1 MKFLKFTRIDR
12 FKKRREK
19 DDPGIIEIE
28 YPRYLVTQI
37 FQQFHD
43 ATFHDETFETSAI
56 PKISMYNNRE
66 TLFNAPHLSSHGRQ
80 SLHSRSKNERQQWGG
95 HNAERVERAERGPRC
110 GSERRGGGGG
120 GEAEKETG
128 AKKGQPAPLLPLPS
142 RSMKTKEKGRRK
154 GPVGGTR
161 TRINLEGTRDEK
173 RDEEEEEE
181 EEENG
186 GGAGFE
192 CRCRQDK

>member
-19 DDPGIIEIE
+19 SDPGIIEIE

-66 TLFNAPHLSSHGRQ
+66 TLFNAPLLSSHGRQ

-95 HNAERVERAERGPRC
+95 IMPSA
-110 GSERRGGGGG
+110 S
-120 GEAEKETG
+120 KE
-128 AKKGQPAPLLPLPS
+128 P
-142 RSMKTKEKGRRK
+142 KEGL
-154 GPVGGTR
+154 GV
-161 TRINLEGTRDEK
+161 DQS
-173 RDEEEEEE
+173 DVEEEEERPKKKPVRRRANQPPSSPFLHDRWRRRRRE
-181 EEENG
+181 EEKG
-186 GGAGFE
+186 
-192 CRCRQDK
+192 R

>member
-19 DDPGIIEIE
+19 DDPGIIKIE
-28 YPRYLVTQI
+28 YPRYVYRYLVTQI
-37 FQQFHD
+37 FQQ
-43 ATFHDETFETSAI
+43 FHDETFETSAI

-66 TLFNAPHLSSHGRQ
+66 TLFNAPHLSSYGRQ

-95 HNAERVERAERGPRC
+95 IMPSASKEPKEGLGVDQSDVEEEEEERPKKKPV
-110 GSERRGGGGG
+110 RRRVN
-120 GEAEKETG
+120 
-128 AKKGQPAPLLPLPS
+128 QSPSSPLPS
-142 RSMKTKEKGRRK
+142 RSMKTEEKGRRK

>member
-19 DDPGIIEIE
+19 DDPGIIKIE
-28 YPRYLVTQI
+28 YPRYVYRYLVTQI

-43 ATFHDETFETSAI
+43 EIFETSAI

-95 HNAERVERAERGPRC
+95 IMPSA
-110 GSERRGGGGG
+110 S
-120 GEAEKETG
+120 KE
-128 AKKGQPAPLLPLPS
+128 P
-142 RSMKTKEKGRRK
+142 KEGL
-154 GPVGGTR
+154 GV
-161 TRINLEGTRDEK
+161 DQS
-173 RDEEEEEE
+173 DVEEEEEE
-181 EEENG
+181 ERPKKKPVRRRANQPPSSPFLHDRWRRRRREEEKG
-186 GGAGFE
+186 
-192 CRCRQDK
+192 R